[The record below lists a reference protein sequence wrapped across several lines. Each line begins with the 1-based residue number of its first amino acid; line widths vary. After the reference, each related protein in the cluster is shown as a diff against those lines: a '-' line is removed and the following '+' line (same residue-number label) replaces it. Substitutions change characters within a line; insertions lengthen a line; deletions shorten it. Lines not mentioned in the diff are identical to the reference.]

1 MKQSTKSRTRKT
13 LIGAVI
19 AAAATVTMLT
29 GCTSQADTV
38 SNNLSQDA
46 DSFKIHRDIVVQNG
60 ITGAV
65 LYQISGLCSLG
76 NDDGGSKHTVTCK
89 IGKSTYVKEVLWV
102 GDQDEVLSVQSK
114 ASYSDP
120 FAYRIVVKPQT
131 LDLQLQ
137 TSGGAK

>member
-1 MKQSTKSRTRKT
+1 MRKSKA
-13 LIGAVI
+13 II
-19 AAAATVTMLT
+19 AAAGIAGVLALA
-29 GCTSQADTV
+29 GCASQADTV

-76 NDDGGSKHTVTCK
+76 NGDSGKKHTITCK
-89 IGKSTYVKEVLWV
+89 IGEDAYVKELIWI
-102 GDQDEVLSVQSK
+102 GDQDEVLSVQSE
-114 ASYSDP
+114 ASKSDP
-120 FAYRIVVKPQT
+120 FAYRIIVKPTT

-137 TSGGAK
+137 TAGNH

>member
-1 MKQSTKSRTRKT
+1 MKKV
-13 LIGAVI
+13 LAACFI
-19 AAAATVTMLT
+19 AAGALALA

-76 NDDGGSKHTVTCK
+76 NTDSGHKHTVTCK
-89 IGKSTYVKEVLWV
+89 IGNDKYVKELLWI

-114 ASYSDP
+114 ATHADP
-120 FAYRIVVKPQT
+120 FAYRIIVKPQT
-131 LDLQLQ
+131 LDLNLQ
-137 TSGGAK
+137 TAGNN

>member
-1 MKQSTKSRTRKT
+1 MEAVVKTKTKILSV
-13 LIGAVI
+13 LAAAGI
-19 AAAATVTMLT
+19 AAATIT

-46 DSFKIHRDIVVQNG
+46 DAFKIHRDIVVQNG

-76 NDDGGSKHTVTCK
+76 NDDKGNQHTITCK
-89 IGKSTYVKEVLWV
+89 IGANTYVKELMWI
-102 GDQDEVLSVQSK
+102 GDQDEVLSVQSQPEP
-114 ASYSDP
+114 SDP
-120 FAYRIVVKPQT
+120 FAYRVVVKPTT

-137 TSGGAK
+137 TAANH

>member
-1 MKQSTKSRTRKT
+1 MKSFKKILTAS
-13 LIGAVI
+13 IIAAGAVVL
-19 AAAATVTMLT
+19 A

-60 ITGAV
+60 ISGAV

-76 NDDGGSKHTVTCK
+76 NDDGGKKHTVTCK
-89 IGKSTYVKEVLWV
+89 IGKNTYVKELLWI

-114 ASYSDP
+114 PTYADP

-131 LDLQLQ
+131 IDLQLQ
-137 TSGGAK
+137 TAGSH

>member
-1 MKQSTKSRTRKT
+1 MNKKRFA
-13 LIGAVI
+13 LIGAVAI
-19 AAAATVTMLT
+19 TVAALA
-29 GCTSQADTV
+29 GCSSQADTV

-60 ITGAV
+60 ITGQI

-76 NDDGGSKHTVTCK
+76 NGDSGNQHTITCK
-89 IGKSTYVKEVLWV
+89 IGKNTYVKELMWI
-102 GDQDEVLSVQSK
+102 GDQDEVLSVQSEPEP
-114 ASYSDP
+114 SDP

-137 TSGGAK
+137 TPGGSK